1 MKDDAYPKF
10 LLSSAQILRLIFR
23 MVRQINQNLGK
34 ISCETA
40 FIAASIAKSL
50 PEGKKI
56 SLKDAVLLSLF
67 HLFGF
72 LHFFGEEAVRLS
84 ELTQEE
90 IHHSFLYGYYY

>member
-50 PEGKKI
+50 PAGKKI

-72 LHFFGEEAVRLS
+72 LHYLNKFPPLLNDIVLKLMFCCLLDRL
-84 ELTQEE
+84 
-90 IHHSFLYGYYY
+90 